1 MERISNSQRFG
12 WRKKWGKYIKK
23 YKKYPSFFSPNVSAS
38 PAIALSY
45 MIVSAPKATT
55 RAGSGQKFL
64 SFGSVLRVFFVLGRA
79 SSSWWATFFGQNIF
93 RIALKNEIKI
103 SAENHPLFYSIWI
116 TVRWVK

>member
-38 PAIALSY
+38 PAIALSS
-45 MIVSAPKATT
+45 MTVSAPKATT

-64 SFGSVLRVFFVLGRA
+64 SFGSVFWVLLSLGRV
-79 SSSWWATFFGQNIF
+79 SLSWRAKFFGQNF
-93 RIALKNEIKI
+93 FWNCFKK
-103 SAENHPLFYSIWI
+103 
-116 TVRWVK
+116 